1 MARLHTPIVSVVIG
15 EGGSGGALAIGVCDR
30 LMMLQYS
37 TYSVISP
44 EGCASILWRSA
55 DKAAEAAQAMGIT
68 ADSLSRQGLVDEIVP
83 EPLGGAHRE
92 MDEIAKTLKSAL
104 IAALNNLGSVPL
116 ERLLERRYD
125 RLMHYGE
132 FEEH

>member
-1 MARLHTPIVSVVIG
+1 
-15 EGGSGGALAIGVCDR
+15 
-30 LMMLQYS
+30 MLQYS

-68 ADSLSRQGLVDEIVP
+68 AESLNSQGLVDEIVP

-92 MDEIAKTLKSAL
+92 MDAMAKTLQSAL
-104 IAALNNLGSVPL
+104 ISATNAICAIPL
-116 ERLLERRYD
+116 ERLLEQRYN
-125 RLMHYGE
+125 RLMNYGE